1 MFTNSLIVLQQ
12 IIVMFLLILMGYVLF
27 RRNVFTNQTTQSLTV
42 LLNKYIV
49 FFVLLRSFQ
58 RPFDAHLGYALGVT
72 FVCSMLFFLISIALA
87 NRVYR
92 PEKTENYA
100 DCRVSVVLTNNGFM
114 ALPLLDAM
122 FGSDGGFL
130 GASRIACMAIILW
143 TYGVQQLSGGKEG
156 NGIRNILLNPAL
168 LATVCG
174 FLLFCSP
181 VKLPELVFRAV
192 DFLGD
197 LNTPLAM
204 LSLGCFLAQID
215 LRECF
220 TDQEIWKVSA
230 VRLLLIPAI
239 AIVLLLFIPLDHMS
253 KIILLTGTAAPC
265 ALASAMF
272 GQIYGTDYL
281 FSTRVIS
288 LSTLLSVIT
297 LPLCISVLEGLL
309 HFFG

>member
-1 MFTNSLIVLQQ
+1 M
-12 IIVMFLLILMGYVLF
+12 
-27 RRNVFTNQTTQSLTV
+27 
-42 LLNKYIV
+42 
-49 FFVLLRSFQ
+49 
-58 RPFDAHLGYALGVT
+58 
-72 FVCSMLFFLISIALA
+72 C
-87 NRVYR
+87 
-92 PEKTENYA
+92 
-100 DCRVSVVLTNNGFM
+100 
-114 ALPLLDAM
+114 
-122 FGSDGGFL
+122 
-130 GASRIACMAIILW
+130 
-143 TYGVQQLSGGKEG
+143 
-156 NGIRNILLNPAL
+156 IRDSLNPAL

>member
-1 MFTNSLIVLQQ
+1 MRSLC
-12 IIVMFLLILMGYVLF
+12 
-27 RRNVFTNQTTQSLTV
+27 
-42 LLNKYIV
+42 
-49 FFVLLRSFQ
+49 
-58 RPFDAHLGYALGVT
+58 LG
-72 FVCSMLFFLISIALA
+72 
-87 NRVYR
+87 R
-92 PEKTENYA
+92 
-100 DCRVSVVLTNNGFM
+100 
-114 ALPLLDAM
+114 
-122 FGSDGGFL
+122 
-130 GASRIACMAIILW
+130 
-143 TYGVQQLSGGKEG
+143 
-156 NGIRNILLNPAL
+156 
-168 LATVCG
+168 
-174 FLLFCSP
+174 
-181 VKLPELVFRAV
+181 
-192 DFLGD
+192 
-197 LNTPLAM
+197 
-204 LSLGCFLAQID
+204 LGC
-215 LRECF
+215 LRTTRRPTRGSAPICP

>member
-1 MFTNSLIVLQQ
+1 M
-12 IIVMFLLILMGYVLF
+12 
-27 RRNVFTNQTTQSLTV
+27 
-42 LLNKYIV
+42 
-49 FFVLLRSFQ
+49 
-58 RPFDAHLGYALGVT
+58 
-72 FVCSMLFFLISIALA
+72 
-87 NRVYR
+87 
-92 PEKTENYA
+92 
-100 DCRVSVVLTNNGFM
+100 
-114 ALPLLDAM
+114 
-122 FGSDGGFL
+122 
-130 GASRIACMAIILW
+130 
-143 TYGVQQLSGGKEG
+143 
-156 NGIRNILLNPAL
+156 NPAL

-265 ALASAMF
+265 ALA
-272 GQIYGTDYL
+272 TDYL